1 MLGNSNKTER
11 EKDREAVKIID
22 LATVKEYADGAVIE
36 LPPFSAGQ
44 PFVARVRRPS
54 MLRMVSDG
62 TFSNPLLET
71 VNILFNGDDE
81 DRKKQTENPENMK
94 NMYSVLETLA
104 ESMLVEPT
112 VEQLHEKGLELT
124 DEQLMFLYMY
134 QQRGAL
140 VLKSFRK

>member
-62 TFSNPLLET
+62 TF
-71 VNILFNGDDE
+71 NILFNGDDE

>member
-1 MLGNSNKTER
+1 MLGKVDKET
-11 EKDREAVKIID
+11 KEALKIMDI
-22 LATVKEYADGAVIE
+22 ATIKEYADGAVIE
-36 LPPFSAGQ
+36 LPPFSTGQ

-54 MLRMVSDG
+54 MLRLVNDG

-71 VNILFNGDDE
+71 VNVLFNGEPE
-81 DRKKQTENPENMK
+81 DRKKQNEDPEKMK
-94 NMYSVLETLA
+94 DLYSVLSILA

-112 VEQLHEKGLELT
+112 KKELEDNGLELT

-140 VLKSFRK
+140 MLKSFRK

>member
-1 MLGNSNKTER
+1 MLGKVDKET
-11 EKDREAVKIID
+11 KEALKVMDI
-22 LATVKEYADGAVIE
+22 ATIKEYADGAVIE
-36 LPPFSAGQ
+36 LPPFSTGQ

-54 MLRMVSDG
+54 MLRLVNDG

-71 VNILFNGDDE
+71 VNVLFNGEPE
-81 DRKKQTENPENMK
+81 DRKKQNEDPEKMK
-94 NMYSVLETLA
+94 DLYNVLDILA

-112 VEQLHEKGLELT
+112 KKELEENGLELT

-140 VLKSFRK
+140 MLKSFRR